1 MQSQQ
6 AWNPGPG
13 AIDDS
18 ATARTDYNDSH
29 SSRRLHATPLAGDAA
44 LVYRLKAGSSQAFEE
59 MVRKFGG
66 RLLATARRY
75 LRSDDDAEDAV
86 QDAFLCAFR
95 SISAFNGDSQLST
108 WLHRIVINSALMHLR
123 ARKHHPDCVGVTVEE
138 LLPRF
143 DRDGNWVDGRS
154 FNMPVDFF
162 LEAAETRS
170 LVRQCIEQLPD
181 TYRAV
186 LVLRDIEDLNTT
198 EAADL
203 LGLTANTVKVRLHR
217 ARQALKALLEREL
230 MF

>member
-6 AWNPGPG
+6 AWNPSPG
-13 AIDDS
+13 AFDDS

-86 QDAFLCAFR
+86 QDAFLYAFR
-95 SISAFNGDSQLST
+95 SMSAFKGDSHLST

-123 ARKHHPDCVGVTVEE
+123 ARKRHPDAVGVNVEE

-143 DRDGNWVDGRS
+143 DGRGNWVDGCP
-154 FNMPVDFF
+154 FNMPVDFS
-162 LEAAETRS
+162 LEAAEMRS
-170 LVRQCIEQLPD
+170 LVRQCINRLPD
-181 TYRAV
+181 TYRVV
-186 LVLRDIEDLNTT
+186 LVLRDIDDLDTT
-198 EAADL
+198 DVAEL
-203 LGLTANTVKVRLHR
+203 LGLKANAVKVRLHR
-217 ARQALKALLEREL
+217 ARQALKALIEREL